1 MQEPDFD
8 WDDGNVEHIALHE
21 VEPGEAEDV
30 LLDPDR
36 VPSSAPGAPTE
47 RRRGVLGMTT
57 NERILFVSYTIRR
70 GAIRVVTA
78 YEASERQKRQ
88 YRRGRRNV

>member
-1 MQEPDFD
+1 VGTTDFD
-8 WDDGNVEHIALHE
+8 WDGFNIDHIAKHG
-21 VEPGEAEDV
+21 VTPNEAEDA

-36 VPSSAPGAPTE
+36 VPSQARGTARE
-47 RRRGVLGMTT
+47 RRRGVLGMT
-57 NERILFVSYTIRR
+57 ESGRILFVSYTVRE

-88 YRRGRRNV
+88 YRRRNR